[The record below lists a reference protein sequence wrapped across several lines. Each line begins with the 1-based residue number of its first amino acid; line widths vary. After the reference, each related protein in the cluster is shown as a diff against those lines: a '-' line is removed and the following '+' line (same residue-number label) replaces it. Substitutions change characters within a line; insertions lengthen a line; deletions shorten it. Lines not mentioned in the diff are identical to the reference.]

1 MPNFIEINHAV
12 EHHEPKDTDWW
23 SFVLEFSVYAG
34 MDHRRSAVVVRCKN
48 ITILGSHYSDTNSP
62 YNPKISRS
70 VASYIAAR
78 RDLARNLHCYKL
90 PCYVPAKLASWPC
103 RTWNEWPWKLNL
115 HCRAHSNWS
124 VQCSKRFHPIYI
136 TFSQHL
142 NKHVVGALAK
152 YHRNW
157 VNPACSFLCLRK
169 RP

>member
-1 MPNFIEINHAV
+1 
-12 EHHEPKDTDWW
+12 
-23 SFVLEFSVYAG
+23 

-48 ITILGSHYSDTNSP
+48 ITILGWHSSYTNSP

-78 RDLARNLHCYKL
+78 RDLMSNFHCYKL
-90 PCYVPAKLASWPC
+90 PCYVPAKLASWSC
-103 RTWNEWPWKLNL
+103 RPWMALKLESSL
-115 HCRAHSNWS
+115 SRPLKLKRAFTKSI
-124 VQCSKRFHPIYI
+124 HPIYI

-142 NKHVVGALAK
+142 YKHVVDALAK

-169 RP
+169 RPWLLARSVLPVKRNRRS